1 MILVIERPIPPNA
14 RPECEDEL
22 PPPPA
27 DRSGQRITQLRRF
40 SALLLFAAAGVLLLQ
55 AGWIHAKAE
64 LAQHL
69 LERAWQRVLAGEAD
83 NKPWPWAD
91 THPVA
96 RISAPRL
103 GISQIVLA
111 GDSGRTLAFG
121 PGWAEAS
128 ATPGGIGT
136 SVISG
141 HRDTHFAWL
150 GKLQPGDL
158 IALHGA
164 QGARNYRVERV
175 QRADALLHQLEI
187 SDEDA
192 LWLVTCWP
200 LDGVASGGSERY
212 LVQALPEPLLASKD

>member
-1 MILVIERPIPPNA
+1 MILVIERPLPANA
-14 RPECEDEL
+14 RPDCEDEL
-22 PPPPA
+22 PPPP
-27 DRSGQRITQLRRF
+27 DRRAGRLLRLRRL
-40 SALLLFAAAGVLLLQ
+40 AAAGLFAAAGALLLQ

-64 LAQHL
+64 LAQQL

-96 RISAPRL
+96 RIRAPRL
-103 GISQIVLA
+103 GVSQIVLA
-111 GDSGRTLAFG
+111 GDSGRSLAFG

-128 ATPGGIGT
+128 ATPGGVGT

-158 IALHGA
+158 IAVEGS
-164 QGARNYRVERV
+164 QGARSYRVERV
-175 QRADALLHQLEI
+175 QRADARLHQLEI
-187 SDEDA
+187 GDEDA

-212 LVQALPEPLLASKD
+212 LVQALPEPMLAEAR